1 MFNVANPVT
10 ILVPMLVIA
19 ALTFVAFVNL
29 AIKRTA
35 AVKAGHPP
43 EYYKA
48 HIGAPE
54 PEATVAA
61 VRHYGNLMELPTL
74 FYPACITAFVLG
86 EVNGWMLIFAWS
98 YVAARVLQS
107 VVHMTSNNT
116 MVRGLFFS
124 IGVAFVIGLW
134 LDVGL
139 VVVGKL

>member
-1 MFNVANPVT
+1 MFNAANPAT
-10 ILVPMLVIA
+10 MLVPMLVIA
-19 ALTFVAFVNL
+19 ALTFVAFVHM

-35 AVKAGHPP
+35 AVKGGHPAD
-43 EYYKA
+43 YYKA

-54 PEATVAA
+54 PETTAAA

-86 EVNGWMLIFAWS
+86 TVTGWMLIFAWS

-116 MVRGLFFS
+116 MLRGLLFS
-124 IGVAFVIGLW
+124 IGVAFMIGLW
-134 LDVGL
+134 LDIGL
-139 VVVGKL
+139 VVVSKL